1 VTGPATKPKLR
12 YLAWFTPEAWVRDQA
27 TEVDP
32 PGPQEW
38 DCTSYALAHL
48 DYLTAAAS
56 RQRESLADD
65 EGVLDYDDVF
75 KSDADAPEWVR
86 AWAGPF
92 TIRVRAEPMVTVYW
106 QVQVTRAAEIPY
118 STLLALAEDG
128 DLTVPPLRDL
138 TSTARIALPEP
149 AWAGASLAEVLHD
162 TGYEV
167 DGSETLV
174 VELAVHDEEPG
185 AARPTAGAIAEEGS

>member
-12 YLAWFTPEAWVRDQA
+12 YLARFTPEAWVRNQA
-27 TEVDP
+27 TELDP
-32 PGPQEW
+32 SGPQEW
-38 DCTSYALAHL
+38 DCTTYALAHL
-48 DYLTAAAS
+48 DYLAAVAG
-56 RQRESLADD
+56 RQRESLAGD
-65 EGVLDYDDVF
+65 EGVLDNDDVF
-75 KSDADAPEWVR
+75 KADPDAPEWIR

-92 TIRVRAEPMVTVYW
+92 TIRVRAEPVVTVYW
-106 QVQVTRAAEIPY
+106 QVQVTRAADIPY

-128 DLTVPPLRDL
+128 DLTVPPLREL

-174 VELAVHDEEPG
+174 VALAVHDEEPG